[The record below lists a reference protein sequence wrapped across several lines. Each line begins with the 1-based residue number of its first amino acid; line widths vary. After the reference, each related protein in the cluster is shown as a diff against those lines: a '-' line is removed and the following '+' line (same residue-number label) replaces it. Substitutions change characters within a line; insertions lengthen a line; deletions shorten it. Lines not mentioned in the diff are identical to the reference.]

1 MKSLVCS
8 AAVAMLLVTVSTPAL
23 QAQATVI
30 RPDRALTPEEEVL
43 RGALW
48 QLRDTL
54 ATLSG
59 AASRMNRDF
68 RKTSAAALVSHARQ
82 VQRGCEAGRR
92 NIPQAEKA
100 VRAHPMQTRLQTNEQ
115 VRLLAAYDSLD
126 SVLSECAATFGEMAQ
141 PGKGEEVRGYG
152 NVRLEPL
159 RAELFDYGRAMKD
172 FLRALRIPNR
182 PLGAGPDPFAS

>member
-1 MKSLVCS
+1 
-8 AAVAMLLVTVSTPAL
+8 MLLVTASTPAL

-30 RPDRALTPEEEVL
+30 RPDRALTPDEEAL

-59 AASRMNRDF
+59 AASRINRDF
-68 RKTSAAALVSHARQ
+68 RQTSSAALVSHARQ

-100 VRAHPMQTRLQTNEQ
+100 VRAHPLQTKLQTDEQ
-115 VRLLAAYDSLD
+115 VRLLAAYVSLD
-126 SVLSECAATFGEMAQ
+126 SVLSHCATTFGEMAQ
-141 PGKGEEVRGYG
+141 PDKGEEVRGYG
-152 NVRLEPL
+152 NARLVPI
-159 RAELFDYGRAMKD
+159 RTELLSYGQAMKD
-172 FLRALRIPNR
+172 YLRALRIPNR
-182 PLGAGPDPFAS
+182 PLGSGPDPFAS